1 MDKKYNSTY
10 KKFSVFLFI
19 TSTLFVLLF
28 IALFY
33 YTTVQE
39 QNIYQSTNN
48 QFSHEI
54 NSLMKLKSAERYSIS
69 VDFTY
74 WDEFIDF
81 IYGEKTPAANLWYEI
96 NVGSALENF
105 DVDYFGTYDKN
116 GNLIIENIR
125 EKISGSQI
133 ISKSVLPYI
142 FKERLTKFYYKI
154 PQGILEIHAATIHPY
169 SDPKKTK
176 TEPEGYFIVGKL
188 LDNEY
193 FNALKDISSSSSIQ
207 LVSPNFID
215 QPNEKKISTIIN
227 LKNEKG
233 EVINKLIF
241 KRPFTLNYKN
251 SKSILII
258 IITSFIIYL
267 IASIILFKKVIY
279 NPLNLITKTLEK
291 NNKTALNKLIAQKSE
306 FGHIG
311 NLILESNINKENL
324 KIAKEKAEESDQ
336 LKSAFL
342 ANLSHEIRTPMNGII
357 GFSNLLD
364 NEGLDETKKSRYITI
379 IKKCGSNLLAI
390 IDDLIEMSK
399 IDANQ
404 MKPTLN
410 TFDLNQCLTDIKETS
425 TVTIPNEKP
434 IELILQTPKNSET
447 FQILS
452 DEIKLKQII
461 VNLINNAIKFTP
473 KGTITFGYELDLDSE
488 KIIFKVTD
496 TGIGIKTNE
505 QKDIFNRFRRIK
517 ANNTINISG
526 LGLGLAISKAYVEM
540 LQGEIWVTSEEN
552 IGSTFAFTIPLKP
565 DLLSEDDK
573 NINNTEYYVF

>member
-1 MDKKYNSTY
+1 
-10 KKFSVFLFI
+10 
-19 TSTLFVLLF
+19 
-28 IALFY
+28 
-33 YTTVQE
+33 
-39 QNIYQSTNN
+39 
-48 QFSHEI
+48 
-54 NSLMKLKSAERYSIS
+54 
-69 VDFTY
+69 
-74 WDEFIDF
+74 
-81 IYGEKTPAANLWYEI
+81 
-96 NVGSALENF
+96 
-105 DVDYFGTYDKN
+105 
-116 GNLIIENIR
+116 
-125 EKISGSQI
+125 
-133 ISKSVLPYI
+133 
-142 FKERLTKFYYKI
+142 
-154 PQGILEIHAATIHPY
+154 
-169 SDPKKTK
+169 
-176 TEPEGYFIVGKL
+176 
-188 LDNEY
+188 
-193 FNALKDISSSSSIQ
+193 
-207 LVSPNFID
+207 
-215 QPNEKKISTIIN
+215 
-227 LKNEKG
+227 
-233 EVINKLIF
+233 
-241 KRPFTLNYKN
+241 
-251 SKSILII
+251 
-258 IITSFIIYL
+258 
-267 IASIILFKKVIY
+267 
-279 NPLNLITKTLEK
+279 
-291 NNKTALNKLIAQKSE
+291 
-306 FGHIG
+306 
-311 NLILESNINKENL
+311 
-324 KIAKEKAEESDQ
+324 
-336 LKSAFL
+336 
-342 ANLSHEIRTPMNGII
+342 MNGII

>member
-1 MDKKYNSTY
+1 M
-10 KKFSVFLFI
+10 
-19 TSTLFVLLF
+19 FVLLF